1 MPPKRDLITLLSMA
15 VGVPFLYASAW
26 PAVALGLLLLA
37 FGVYTGVDSAYR
49 TVGRYVTV

>member
-1 MPPKRDLITLLSMA
+1 MPSKRDLLTVLAAA
-15 VGVPFLYASAW
+15 VGVPYLHALAW

-37 FGVYTGVDSAYR
+37 FGVYTGVDSACR